1 MIDIRISDC
10 NKNYGTL
17 KVLKNIDLEIERG
30 EFIVLLGPSGCG
42 KSTLLHIVAGLDRL
56 TSGTIEIGGRDVTDV
71 EPKDR
76 DIAMV
81 FQSYALYPTM
91 SVRRN
96 MEFGLRMRGK
106 PLAEIRPLVE
116 EKARMLHI
124 DHLLDRR
131 PSQLSG
137 GQRQRV
143 AIGRALVRDP
153 KVFLFDEPLSN
164 LDAKL
169 RASMRTEIKKLHQSL
184 GTTAIYV
191 THDQLEAMTLA
202 TRMVVMKA
210 GEIQQVGKPEEV
222 YHRPVNLF
230 VADFLGNPGMNFMR
244 GQIRLDGGR
253 VSADVGAAM
262 LPLDGYAFATPPG
275 DGQAVVVGLRP
286 ESVQPAT
293 GQTPAGGEPFVLTLK
308 PLLTEHT
315 GSDNLVVL
323 AMGDQEIVGKFPTD
337 PPPKLGE
344 PVAVGFDLSRLSVFD
359 ATTERRL

>member
-1 MIDIRISDC
+1 MIDIRVSDC
-10 NKNYGTL
+10 NKSYGAL
-17 KVLKNIDLEIERG
+17 KILKHIDLEIERG
-30 EFIVLLGPSGCG
+30 EFVVLLGPSGCG
-42 KSTLLHIVAGLDRL
+42 KSTLLHIIAGLESL
-56 TSGTIEIGGRDVTDV
+56 TSGAIEIGGRDVTDV

-91 SVRRN
+91 TVRKN

-116 EKARMLHI
+116 EKARMLNI

-169 RASMRTEIKKLHQSL
+169 RSTMRTEIKKLHQTL
-184 GTTAIYV
+184 GTTSIYV

-210 GEIQQVGKPEEV
+210 GEIQQVGRPDEV
-222 YHRPVNLF
+222 YHRPANLF
-230 VADFLGNPGMNFMR
+230 VADFLGNPGMNFLPGR
-244 GQIRLDGGR
+244 LRVEAGRVHANVGATAIRLDGYGFR
-253 VSADVGAAM
+253 G
-262 LPLDGYAFATPPG
+262 PPEDGME
-275 DGQAVVVGLRP
+275 VVVGLRP
-286 ESVQPAT
+286 EAIRLAKDGDEFALELRPTV
-293 GQTPAGGEPFVLTLK
+293 V
-308 PLLTEHT
+308 EHT
-315 GSDNLVVL
+315 GSETFVVFAL
-323 AMGDQEIVGKFPTD
+323 EGREIIGKFPTD
-337 PPPKLGE
+337 AAPTPGATTR
-344 PVAVGFDLSRLSVFD
+344 VAFELSRLSLFD
-359 ATTERRL
+359 KTTEQRL

>member
-1 MIDIRISDC
+1 MIDIRVSNC
-10 NKNYGTL
+10 NKSYGAL
-17 KVLKNIDLEIERG
+17 KILKNIELEIEEG
-30 EFIVLLGPSGCG
+30 EFVVLLGPSGCG
-42 KSTLLHIVAGLDRL
+42 KSTLLHIVAGLESL

-91 SVRRN
+91 SVRQN

-106 PLAEIRPLVE
+106 PLSEIRPLVE
-116 EKARMLHI
+116 DKARMLHI

-169 RASMRTEIKKLHQSL
+169 RSSMRTEIKKLHQSL

-202 TRMVVMKA
+202 TRIVVMKA
-210 GEIQQVGKPEEV
+210 GEIQQIGKPEEV
-222 YHRPVNLF
+222 YHRPANLF

-244 GQIRLDGGR
+244 GRLSVAGG
-253 VSADVGAAM
+253 VSADVGAAVI
-262 LPLDGYAFATPPG
+262 PLDGYPFATPPQ
-275 DGQAVVVGLRP
+275 DGQPVVIGIRP
-286 ESVQPAT
+286 ESIE
-293 GQTPAGGEPFVLTLK
+293 PAGSSERPFTLSLS
-308 PLLTEHT
+308 PLLIEHT

-323 AMGDQEIVGKFPTD
+323 ALGDQEIVGKFPSDHLPT
-337 PPPKLGE
+337 LGQ
-344 PVAVGFDLSRLSVFD
+344 PISVGFDLNRLSVFD
-359 ATTERRL
+359 AETERRL

>member
-1 MIDIRISDC
+1 
-10 NKNYGTL
+10 
-17 KVLKNIDLEIERG
+17 
-30 EFIVLLGPSGCG
+30 
-42 KSTLLHIVAGLDRL
+42 
-56 TSGTIEIGGRDVTDV
+56 
-71 EPKDR
+71 
-76 DIAMV
+76 
-81 FQSYALYPTM
+81 
-91 SVRRN
+91 

-106 PLAEIRPLVE
+106 PMSEIRPLVE
-116 EKARMLHI
+116 DKARMLHI

-230 VADFLGNPGMNFMR
+230 VADFLGNPGMNFMK
-244 GQIRLDGGR
+244 GRLRLEGGR
-253 VSADVGAAM
+253 VSADVGAATI
-262 LPLDGYAFATPPG
+262 PLDGYAFDAAPA

-286 ESVQPAT
+286 ESVQPST
-293 GQTPAGGEPFVLTLK
+293 GGEPFALTLK
-308 PLLTEHT
+308 PTLIEHT

-323 AMGDQEIVGKFPTD
+323 AMGSEEIVGKFPSD
-337 PPPKLGE
+337 ILPMLGE

-359 ATTERRL
+359 AQTERRI

>member
-1 MIDIRISDC
+1 
-10 NKNYGTL
+10 
-17 KVLKNIDLEIERG
+17 
-30 EFIVLLGPSGCG
+30 
-42 KSTLLHIVAGLDRL
+42 
-56 TSGTIEIGGRDVTDV
+56 
-71 EPKDR
+71 
-76 DIAMV
+76 
-81 FQSYALYPTM
+81 
-91 SVRRN
+91 

-106 PLAEIRPLVE
+106 PMSEIRPLVE

-169 RASMRTEIKKLHQSL
+169 RASMRTEIKKLHLTL

-230 VADFLGNPGMNFMR
+230 VADFLGNPGMNFMK
-244 GQIRLDGGR
+244 GHLRLDGGR
-253 VSADVGAAM
+253 ISADVGAAM
-262 LPLDGYAFATPPG
+262 LPLDGYAFETVPT

-286 ESVQPAT
+286 ESIQPAAA
-293 GQTPAGGEPFVLTLK
+293 QTSGGGVPFSLTLK
-308 PLLTEHT
+308 PILTEHT

-323 AMGDQEIVGKFPTD
+323 VMGEQEIVAKFPSD
-337 PPPKLGE
+337 MLPKLGE

-359 ATTERRL
+359 AGTERRI